1 MEHIDTREPLK
12 RFWRLVKLER
22 GEIFSIYF
30 YAVLSGLIYL
40 TLPLGVQAIINLLF
54 GGLVSTSMI
63 VLITVVVGGVFF
75 NGWLQIR
82 QMKVNERIQRR
93 IFTRFSLQFAYKIPR
108 LDLMAVDDYYLPE
121 LVNRF
126 FDTAALQKGFSK
138 VLIDLPSASVQ
149 ILFGLLLLSF
159 YDSTFI
165 FFGIGLIAMVLLI
178 FKLTYRRGITTSLT
192 ESNYK
197 YEVGN
202 WLEEVARTIKT
213 IKFMGITDYPAKRAD
228 SMVSN
233 YLDARAEHFQILKIQ
248 YWSFVIFK
256 VIITAT
262 LLIVGSFLV
271 IDQQINLGQF
281 IAAEIVIIT
290 LLNSVEKLISSLDV
304 VYDMLTSLEKVSK
317 LLEKPEERQGN
328 LCIAETAQREGI
340 QIEASSL
347 SYRFD
352 QDKKEV
358 INNANFDIKAGEK
371 ICIFGT
377 QGSGKTTLLKLLTGA
392 YPNYTG
398 KLLYNNYPL
407 RDYDLISLRQ
417 QIGVYFTSP
426 DLFSGTLRENLTLGN
441 ETISVDTILKVAED
455 VGLLHYIQSLDD
467 GLNTAIE
474 TIGKNLPRNTITKI
488 LLTRALLAQP
498 KLMLMEDCW
507 SGLEIYEQE
516 HLIDYLTDNARTYTL
531 ITVTNDEAFARKCD
545 KIMLLEEGRIIH
557 FDSFAKVSQTVE
569 YRKMFK
575 RLSL

>member
-1 MEHIDTREPLK
+1 MDEINTQEPLK
-12 RFWRLVKLER
+12 RFWRLVNLER

-63 VLITVVVGGVFF
+63 VLIVVVVGGVFF
-75 NGWLQIR
+75 NGWLQIK

-93 IFTRFSLQFAYKIPR
+93 IFTRYSLQFAYKIPR

-138 VLIDLPSASVQ
+138 ILIDLPSASVQ

-165 FFGIGLIAMVLLI
+165 FFGIGLVVLVVLI
-178 FKLTYRRGITTSLT
+178 FRLTYKRGITTSLI

-213 IKFMGITDYPAKRAD
+213 IKFMGITEYPAQRAD
-228 SMVSN
+228 KMVSN
-233 YLDARAEHFQILKIQ
+233 YLDARADHFRILKIQ

-256 VIITAT
+256 VIITAA

-317 LLEKPEERQGN
+317 LLEQPEERQGV
-328 LCIAETAQREGI
+328 LAISETAQTAGI
-340 QIEASSL
+340 QIEARNL
-347 SYRFD
+347 TYKF
-352 QDKKEV
+352 QDNKKDV
-358 INNANFDIKAGEK
+358 IDNVSFNIKAGEK

-392 YPNYTG
+392 YPSYEG

-407 RDYDLISLRQ
+407 GDYNLISLRQ
-417 QIGVYFTSP
+417 QIGVYLASP
-426 DLFSGTLRENLTLGN
+426 DLFSGTLRENLTLGDT
-441 ETISVDTILKVAED
+441 TISVDVILKTAEE
-455 VGLLHYIQSLDD
+455 VGLLHYIQSLDE
-467 GLNTAIE
+467 GLNTAVE

-488 LLTRALLAQP
+488 LLTRALLNQP

-507 SGLEIYEQE
+507 SSLEIYEQE
-516 HLIDYLTDNARTYTL
+516 HLINYLTDNARPFTL

-545 KIMLLEEGRIIH
+545 KIMLLEDGRIIN
-557 FDSFAKVSQTVE
+557 FGTFAEVSETVE
-569 YRKMFK
+569 YRRMFK